1 MEALPRRVLLLAL
14 AAALLAPASARAD
27 LMSEYENL
35 AEREL
40 SPAPLVPTTAPKAI
54 GRIDRAVETFGNRRR
69 SGYGLR
75 LVHYG
80 PAGPDAVIAFQG
92 GTWRGMRGGVREF
105 TRSGLGKRRTHVRGH
120 AGYLFKGPRN
130 RVLLWREGG
139 VVYWM
144 GTGTPQKISVRG
156 LRRTADGLDRLGGAF
171 AGTGGD
177 PDYGTGA
184 VLVTTAT
191 TVTAH
196 FDWGAPC
203 FAADGSERAG
213 HASSRRVTLLP
224 REGAAFST
232 DLNAGGW
239 TGTVSG
245 TVRDGAVDIEMHAV
259 RTADGETCDTGA
271 VAFTAKPIEPI

>member
-1 MEALPRRVLLLAL
+1 MSRCIPLLVV
-14 AAALLAPASARAD
+14 AAALLAPASAGAD
-27 LMSEYENL
+27 VMSEYQDL

-54 GRIDRAVETFGNRRR
+54 GPIDRAVQNFGNRRR
-69 SGYGLR
+69 KGYGLR

-80 PAGPDAVIAFQG
+80 PGGPDAVIAFQG
-92 GTWRGMRGGVREF
+92 GTWKRMSQGVREF
-105 TRSGLGKRRTHVRGH
+105 TRSGLGKRGTRVRGH

-144 GTGTPQKISVRG
+144 GTGQPRKIPVRA
-156 LRRTADGLDRLGGAF
+156 LRRTADGLDRLGGVY
-171 AGTGGD
+171 AGSGEGD
-177 PDYGTGA
+177 DYATGA
-184 VLVTTAT
+184 VIVTTAT

-196 FDWGAPC
+196 VDWGAPC

-213 HASSRRVTLLP
+213 HAGGKRVTLLP
-224 REGAAFST
+224 RDGAAFTTSL
-232 DLNAGGW
+232 DEGGW

-245 TVRDGAVDIEMHAV
+245 MVRDGAVDVTVQAV
-259 RTADGETCDTGA
+259 RSADGETCDTGA